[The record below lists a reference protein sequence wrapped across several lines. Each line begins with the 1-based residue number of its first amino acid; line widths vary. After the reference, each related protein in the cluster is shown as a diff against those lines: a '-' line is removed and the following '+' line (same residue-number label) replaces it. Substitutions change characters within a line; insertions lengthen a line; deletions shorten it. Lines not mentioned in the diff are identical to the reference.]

1 MNKAELPDKT
11 GALPAWQLTIE
22 EIVRELDTDL
32 AAGLTDQEV
41 NSRVQIY
48 GSNTLAEKKERSWFA
63 KLFDQFKD
71 VMVLI
76 LIAASILSGI
86 MGDWVEA
93 GVILAI
99 VVINAILGLVQ
110 EGRAEKALAALQKMS
125 SPQARLIRNKRQL
138 TAASAELV
146 PGDLVI
152 LEAGDLVPADI
163 RLVECQSLKVE
174 EASLTGESVA
184 VEKNAAVHYTEMV
197 PLGDRQNMVYMGTA
211 ITYGRARGVVA
222 AIGGNTEIGSIADR
236 LQSINQEDTPLK
248 RSLNQLGKWLG
259 IICLVVSV
267 IIFTQGLIQGGDIKV
282 MFMTAI
288 SLAVAAIPEGL
299 PAVVTIVLA
308 LGMKRM
314 AGRHA
319 IVKRLLA
326 VETLGCVDTICTDKT
341 GTLTQNE
348 MTVTRLYT
356 HSRMYSAEGYGYST
370 EGGISVLN
378 ADGQPVSQISLKN
391 LLSDN
396 AETDNREDADLSLES
411 EDVHPDL
418 RRLME
423 IAVLCNEAVLTSDDS
438 GNESIIGDP
447 TEGAMLVA
455 AAKTGLLKERMTGK
469 HPRLADWPFDSE
481 RKMMTSFNLLPSEHS
496 SQTVLALT
504 KGAPDIILARC
515 SRIFSDGRIIELTEE
530 IRQEINKVNHDM
542 AVQALR
548 VLAFAWKEQSD
559 EIDAE
564 SLINGN
570 GLLPVDQLQ
579 AEQDMVFTG
588 LMGMIDPGR
597 PEARDAIKLCRQA
610 GIRPVMIT
618 GDYPDTAEAIARDLG
633 MLNAGDEVMT
643 GAALDKTDDDQ
654 FRLSVERTAV
664 YARVSPDHKVRIV
677 NALRRN
683 GHIASMTGDG
693 VNDAMALKSADI
705 GVAMGIT
712 GTEVAKSTADMI
724 LADDN
729 FATIVDAVREGR
741 IIYSNIRKFV
751 GFLLSCNVGEILI
764 IALTTLIL
772 GPRNIPLLPIQL
784 LWLNLITDSFPAL
797 ALGQE
802 AGEPDI
808 MQQKPRNPTEPIL
821 NRSMIVVVV
830 SQSIAIFAS
839 VFTAFMIGRQRG
851 GTYSYTE
858 ATITMARTYAFAT
871 LILAELFRSFSAR
884 SERTPIWNLGL
895 FGNKT
900 LNKAFLFSLV
910 MLLLVVYVPFLQP
923 IFSTITLSVS
933 DWLVII
939 PLALIPFLVAE
950 VIKLARFKKV

>member
-1 MNKAELPDKT
+1 MSSIEIPDSNSP
-11 GALPAWQLTIE
+11 LPAWQLTIE
-22 EIVRELDTDL
+22 ETVEKLDTDL
-32 AAGLTDQEV
+32 ETGLTDDEAAR
-41 NSRVQIY
+41 RVQIY
-48 GSNTLAEKKERSWFA
+48 GSNTLAEKKEKSWLS
-63 KLFDQFKD
+63 KLLDQFKD

-76 LIAASILSGI
+76 LIAASVLSGI

-99 VVINAILGLVQ
+99 VFINAILGLVQ

-125 SPQARLIRNKRQL
+125 SPQARLIRNGSQM
-138 TAASAELV
+138 TTASADLV

-163 RLVECQSLKVE
+163 RLTQCQSLKVE

-184 VEKNAAVHYTEMV
+184 VEKDASAHYKDAVS
-197 PLGDRQNMVYMGTA
+197 LGDRQNMVYMGTA
-211 ITYGRARGVVA
+211 ITYGRASGVVA
-222 AIGGNTEIGSIADR
+222 AIGGKTEIGSIADR

-267 IIFTQGLIQGGDIKV
+267 MIFAQGLIQGGDIKV
-282 MFMTAI
+282 MLMTAI

-314 AGRHA
+314 AGRRA

-348 MTVTRLYT
+348 MTATRLYT
-356 HSRMYSAEGYGYST
+356 WQKMYSAEGYGYSI

-378 ADGQPVSQISLKN
+378 SEGNKEKQISDL
-391 LLSDN
+391 
-396 AETDNREDADLSLES
+396 AEYGGPDKA
-411 EDVHPDL
+411 HPDL

-423 IAVLCNEAVLTSDDS
+423 IAVLCNEAVLTKNDEEQD
-438 GNESIIGDP
+438 SIIGDP

-455 AAKTGLLKERMTGK
+455 AAKAGLDKDQMNK
-469 HPRLADWPFDSE
+469 DYPRIADWPFDSE
-481 RKMMTSFNLLPSEHS
+481 RKMMTSFNRLPSKTGGAS
-496 SQTVLALT
+496 IIALT
-504 KGAPDIILARC
+504 KGAPDILLSRC
-515 SRIFSDGRIIELTEE
+515 SRIMFDGEVIALTDE
-530 IRQEINKVNHDM
+530 IRKEINTVNHNM

-548 VLAFAWKEQSD
+548 VLAFGWSELPD
-559 EIDAE
+559 GIDIE
-564 SLINGN
+564 S
-570 GLLPVDQLQ
+570 GLKNNQLQ

-597 PEARDAIKLCRQA
+597 PEAREAIKLCRQA

-633 MLNAGDEVMT
+633 MLIAGDEVMT
-643 GAALDKTDDDQ
+643 GADLDQTDDGQ
-654 FRLSVERTAV
+654 FRILVERTAV

-677 NALRRN
+677 NAMRQN

-712 GTEVAKSTADMI
+712 GTEVAKNSADMI

-772 GPRNIPLLPIQL
+772 GPKNIPLLPIQL

-808 MQQKPRNPTEPIL
+808 MKQKPRDPNEPIL
-821 NRSMIVVVV
+821 NRSMMVVVI

-839 VFTAFMIGRQRG
+839 VFAAFMIGRQRG
-851 GTYSYTE
+851 GVLSFTD
-858 ATITMARTYAFAT
+858 APITMARTYAFVT

-884 SERTPIWNLGL
+884 SERTPLWKLGL
-895 FGNKT
+895 LGNRT
-900 LNKAFLFSLV
+900 LVKAFLFSMT
-910 MLLLVVYVPFLQP
+910 MLILVVYIPFLQP
-923 IFSTITLSVS
+923 IFSTVTLFAS
-933 DWLVII
+933 DWLVIV

-950 VIKLARFKKV
+950 IIKVVRFKKT